1 MHGVELAVGDHL
13 RKRLLRTDGRH
24 LEFRRQIERDLFLAA
39 GLFLASGP
47 VLAARGLD
55 AVLVLQD
62 SANPYGRGHLV
73 LRHADSLAGELLR
86 LADAALRGDE
96 NARVPEKARWKNG
109 DGDEGGVLTHERHA
123 IRGQRHLR
131 RVELAVAQHP
141 EKRLLDEEFVIDEV
155 DALEVHAA
163 VGERASAVVVP
174 AGEGELE
181 SGHGISYPLLA
192 KEGWRGAPGWF
203 DKPGSTTPPA
213 ARAPLLSEEGKF
225 PSLHR
230 HRIGVERRKEAVLRA
245 FLVVLSDR
253 QLDRAGAQALPNP
266 IKSGHAL
273 AFARRLG
280 PPKQA
285 ASRPDDSL
293 VRHAQMLPGSVL
305 DPAPRPFPRRS
316 LHRNALHAA
325 IGSTVP
331 LHRAVE
337 QVVVRL
343 VGERN
348 ESAGNVLHVN
358 PRAVF

>member
-13 RKRLLRTDGRH
+13 RERLLRTDTPH

-47 VLAARGLD
+47 VLAARGVD

-73 LRHADSLAGELLR
+73 LRHADSLACELLR
-86 LADAALRGDE
+86 LTDAALRGYE

-155 DALEVHAA
+155 DALGVHAA

-181 SGHGISYPLLA
+181 SGHGISHPLLG
-192 KEGWRGAPGWF
+192 KEGRRGNF
-203 DKPGSTTPPA
+203 LLYTVTGSVSSA
-213 ARAPLLSEEGKF
+213 GKRPCF
-225 PSLHR
+225 APSL
-230 HRIGVERRKEAVLRA
+230 
-245 FLVVLSDR
+245 
-253 QLDRAGAQALPNP
+253 
-266 IKSGHAL
+266 
-273 AFARRLG
+273 
-280 PPKQA
+280 
-285 ASRPDDSL
+285 
-293 VRHAQMLPGSVL
+293 
-305 DPAPRPFPRRS
+305 
-316 LHRNALHAA
+316 
-325 IGSTVP
+325 
-331 LHRAVE
+331 
-337 QVVVRL
+337 
-343 VGERN
+343 
-348 ESAGNVLHVN
+348 
-358 PRAVF
+358 